1 MLMYCCTLNIVLI
14 SQACQRTIF
23 RSWQKNR
30 VRFAAFLRMNR
41 DGIRRECEKERERE
55 RERESSMGN
64 ANEKRE
70 EAEDRTYNSAVIT
83 CTVSYSPRGDTRSI
97 PIQRI
102 SCRGRVGTRIACR
115 FGTRKSGCTGN
126 ISMCPPVA

>member
-41 DGIRRECEKERERE
+41 DGIGRECEKERERE
-55 RERESSMGN
+55 REKERERAQWGTRTRKGRRLRIELTARPLLRAQFLIPRGAIRVPFPFNEFLVGVESSGDQ
-64 ANEKRE
+64 
-70 EAEDRTYNSAVIT
+70 DRLSFRYT
-83 CTVSYSPRGDTRSI
+83 
-97 PIQRI
+97 
-102 SCRGRVGTRIACR
+102 
-115 FGTRKSGCTGN
+115 
-126 ISMCPPVA
+126 